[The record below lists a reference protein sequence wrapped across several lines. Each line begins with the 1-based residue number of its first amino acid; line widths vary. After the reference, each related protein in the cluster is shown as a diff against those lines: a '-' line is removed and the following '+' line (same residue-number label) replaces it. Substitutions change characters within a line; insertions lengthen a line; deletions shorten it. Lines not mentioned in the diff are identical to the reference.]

1 MSYQKELKRW
11 QEEVSSEMTNLSK
24 SQSKVLALYSYG
36 MALTQRCGLNTII
49 AFLSLLLGLS
59 VVNLRQQLREFLYE
73 SRQKR
78 GKKRQ
83 EVLVT
88 ACFAP
93 LLRWILRSWQDERVV
108 LAMDA
113 TYLKDRFIVLA
124 ISVLVD
130 GCAIPIAWHVRRA
143 DARGEWNPI
152 WYELFEQ
159 IAPILSGYEVYMLA
173 DSGLRSKAVFER
185 VKARGWHNVM
195 RIYPQ
200 GNYRLRGTDQWRP
213 LKELARRGMSPKV
226 IQVDCY
232 KGDPISCT
240 LIVMW
245 ASASDKPCLLITDL
259 APKLIRHHVYRLRM
273 WIECGFK
280 DLKRGGLRWEQS
292 KIQCPRRMERLLLVM
307 AVCTFYLL
315 RQANHVT
322 TLPEL
327 FHKTVRLSRF
337 TYGWLFSLVS
347 TIRQQS
353 LAPSLFAPY
362 QLPAM
367 PP

>member
-1 MSYQKELKRW
+1 MSYEEKLKRW
-11 QEEVSSEMTNLSK
+11 QEEVSSEMSSLTK

-36 MALTQRCGLNTII
+36 MALTHHCGLNTII
-49 AFLSLLLGLS
+49 AFLSLLLDVS

-78 GKKRQ
+78 GKKRS
-83 EVLVT
+83 EVVVSQ
-88 ACFAP
+88 CFAP
-93 LLRWILRSWQDERVV
+93 LLRWILRSWQDERVI

-124 ISVLVD
+124 LSVVIH
-130 GCAIPIAWHVRRA
+130 GCAIPVAWHVRRA

-152 WYELFEQ
+152 WYQLFDQ
-159 IAPILSGYEVYMLA
+159 IAPILSGYQVYMLA
-173 DSGLRSKAVFER
+173 DSGLRSKAVFEK
-185 VKARGWHNVM
+185 VKAEGWHCVM

-200 GNYRLRGTDQWRP
+200 GSYRLRGTHQWRH
-213 LKELARRGMSPKV
+213 LNTLAHRGMSPKV

-232 KGDPISCT
+232 KGDPIACT

-245 ASASDKPCLLITDL
+245 AIESDKPCLLITDL
-259 APKLIRHHVYRLRM
+259 PPKSIRHHVYRLRM

-292 KIQCPRRMERLLLVM
+292 KIQCPQRMERLLLVM
-307 AVCTFYLL
+307 AVTTFYLL
-315 RQANHVT
+315 RLATHVA
-322 TLPEL
+322 TLPQL

-337 TYGWLFSLVS
+337 TYGWLFSLVAN
-347 TIRQQS
+347 IRQQS
-353 LAPSLFAPY
+353 IAHAAFAPY
-362 QLPAM
+362 DLPFM